1 MKALVGAFNQEK
13 ALVGAFSVIVKTGCG
28 TDGALHS
35 TSHYGPVSPGLVFPI
50 CTLVTFVSSLAAHS
64 SAQSQFAVPFQLW
77 KMPHASADV
86 FGYKHQVTVT
96 MQWPRI
102 WTRSINIMY

>member
-1 MKALVGAFNQEK
+1 MKVLVGAFNQEK

-28 TDGALHS
+28 VEPMEL
-35 TSHYGPVSPGLVFPI
+35 VSPGLVFRI

-64 SAQSQFAVPFQLW
+64 STQSQFAVPFQLW
-77 KMPHASADV
+77 KMPHASAEV

-102 WTRSINIMY
+102 WTGSINIMY